1 MKGKWTK
8 RDRQWSR
15 QQYCRM
21 WLFMLPVTHART
33 TDAHCKHGDTQFDM
47 ALAHTCSDTH
57 IPHSAVDSRV
67 LSPITAERG
76 SAAWWEQTIW
86 GICQVLVDSKQSTVK
101 NALPWPGSQLPAL
114 LCSACSERYNPPS
127 PRRNPSSSFHIVLFF
142 APADCCRLR
151 VCCSR
156 LSGCR
161 RFACKAREGAAT
173 PRRLSPF
180 TLPTVGEAVCRA
192 GNGREK
198 EGKKQRRARRQWRKK
213 IKRNCVF
220 LCMKI

>member
-1 MKGKWTK
+1 MVRANDLRHMSSPCGFKTK
-8 RDRQWSR
+8 
-15 QQYCRM
+15 
-21 WLFMLPVTHART
+21 
-33 TDAHCKHGDTQFDM
+33 HCQERS
-47 ALAHTCSDTH
+47 ALA
-57 IPHSAVDSRV
+57 
-67 LSPITAERG
+67 
-76 SAAWWEQTIW
+76 EQ
-86 GICQVLVDSKQSTVK
+86 
-101 NALPWPGSQLPAL
+101 PAP
-114 LCSACSERYNPPS
+114 CSACSGRYNPPS

-220 LCMKI
+220 LYMKI